1 MRNNFSRSSG
11 NGDDAPLEISG
22 YRVYMVALSAAW
34 ASAMYGYDSAFI
46 GGTLELPAFKTS
58 FGIDGNNSTSLS
70 SNVVSM
76 FQAGAFFGIVFTIG
90 SSLQLVG
97 RVDELY
103 AGRVLTGLGV
113 GASSTMIPVYIAECS
128 PALVRGRLVGC
139 FEIMLQVAL
148 VFGFWVNYGV
158 DKNIPSTTAAQWR
171 IPVGVQ
177 MIPAGLLLIC
187 MSWMIES
194 PRWLA
199 SKNRIVQAQKNLA
212 WVRNLPFD
220 HPYVVNELAEIQ
232 AAVNQELEMSGGRRT
247 LSHIVRECAAPGVR
261 NRILIG
267 VMLML
272 LQNLTGI
279 NSINYYSPTIFRSIG
294 FTGTSVGLLATGVY
308 GLVKMCTTMV
318 FMIWIVDR
326 FGRRGPLLVGAIG
339 AAVAMF
345 YLAIY
350 SQLSQSFDQV
360 PPSDSGSRTAVA
372 MIYIY
377 AIFYGFSW
385 NGIPWIFASEVLPT
399 LVRTIGM
406 MCAVCMQWLAQF
418 IIVYS
423 LPYMIASIKYGT
435 FYFFGACTI
444 VALVFAYLFVP
455 ETKGVPLEDKGILF
469 GADVSFLATK
479 ARKNYLEFRQ
489 AESTVAAEVQLEK
502 QTSSTHVENV

>member
-1 MRNNFSRSSG
+1 
-11 NGDDAPLEISG
+11 
-22 YRVYMVALSAAW
+22 
-34 ASAMYGYDSAFI
+34 MYGYDSAFI

-58 FGIDGNNSTSLS
+58 LDIDGNNSTSLS

-76 FQAGAFFGIVFTIG
+76 FQAGAFFGAIFGFFFAEYFGRKPVILGSGVVFTIG
-90 SSLQLVG
+90 SGLQLVG
-97 RVDELY
+97 RIDELY

-128 PALVRGRLVGC
+128 PALIRGRLVGC

-158 DKNIPSTTAAQWR
+158 DKNIPSTTSAQWR
-171 IPVGVQ
+171 IPVGIQ

-272 LQNLTGI
+272 LQNLTGYI
-279 NSINYYSPTIFRSIG
+279 PYLLTIFCIR
-294 FTGTSVGLLATGVY
+294 V
-308 GLVKMCTTMV
+308 
-318 FMIWIVDR
+318 
-326 FGRRGPLLVGAIG
+326 
-339 AAVAMF
+339 
-345 YLAIY
+345 
-350 SQLSQSFDQV
+350 
-360 PPSDSGSRTAVA
+360 
-372 MIYIY
+372 
-377 AIFYGFSW
+377 
-385 NGIPWIFASEVLPT
+385 
-399 LVRTIGM
+399 
-406 MCAVCMQWLAQF
+406 
-418 IIVYS
+418 
-423 LPYMIASIKYGT
+423 
-435 FYFFGACTI
+435 
-444 VALVFAYLFVP
+444 
-455 ETKGVPLEDKGILF
+455 
-469 GADVSFLATK
+469 
-479 ARKNYLEFRQ
+479 
-489 AESTVAAEVQLEK
+489 
-502 QTSSTHVENV
+502 